1 MPNFSFYGLVP
12 LEGHIIL
19 KKELIHLNSSITMK
33 KKTKKRLGIA
43 LIILI
48 PLLLFGFW
56 PLGNPK
62 YRIVFDAQKIAYRN
76 QFLSQAQPHQDSS
89 PLPNVVVILA
99 DDLSWM
105 DVSLYGGKNVL
116 TKHIDAIGQQ
126 GVTFK
131 EGYISSPICAPS
143 RAGLLTG
150 RYQQRFGFEIN
161 IHERYPK
168 NRIEYF
174 VYANLLNTGDWK
186 VAQHEDWAIPT
197 FEDMHKQGLPPTE
210 FTLAELLQT
219 KGYQTAA
226 IGKWHLGY
234 NETAIPI
241 KRGFDYHYGFYE
253 AFSLYAPTDKE
264 NIINQHLSDFSDPHI
279 WNKGRTGN
287 CAIRRNDQVV
297 EEDTYLTTK
306 IAQETNQWIKEHQEE
321 PFFVYVP
328 FSAPHT
334 PFQAT
339 QEYYDQYAH
348 IQSPKKRIYYAMIHA
363 LDDAVGSI
371 MNNLKELGLEE
382 NTLVVFLSDNGGA
395 TYTGA
400 ADNSPLKGGKFTNFE
415 GGIRVPFMMQWKG
428 KLPAGMVYEPPV
440 SALDIFATTAQVAQ
454 LQLPEDREFDGVN
467 LLPYLLDSAY
477 QNQVPHPALYW
488 RSAYHKAI
496 RKGPWKLIQ
505 DDLAGQTVLY
515 NMTTDK
521 EEENNQAAQ
530 HPAVVQELQEDFQQW
545 EKKLMNPRWPRVM
558 DYEIHAGEAVYYFP
572 L

>member
-1 MPNFSFYGLVP
+1 
-12 LEGHIIL
+12 
-19 KKELIHLNSSITMK
+19 MK
-33 KKTKKRLGIA
+33 KKTKKRIGIT
-43 LIILI
+43 LVLLL
-48 PLLLFGFW
+48 PLLVFGFW

-62 YRIVFDAQKIAYRN
+62 YKIVFDAQKIDYRQ
-76 QFLSQAQPHQDSS
+76 QFLNKKQPHQDST

-116 TKHIDAIGQQ
+116 TPNIDAIGQQ
-126 GVTFK
+126 GVTFT

-197 FEDMHKQGLPPTE
+197 FEDMQKQGLPPTE

-279 WNKGRTGN
+279 WRKGRTGN
-287 CAIRRNDQVV
+287 CAIRKNDQVV
-297 EEDTYLTTK
+297 QEDTYLTTK

-339 QEYYDQYAH
+339 KEYYDQYAH
-348 IQSPKKRIYYAMIHA
+348 IQSPEKRVYYAMIHA

-428 KLPAGMVYEPPV
+428 KLPAGGIYEKPV
-440 SALDIFATTAQVAQ
+440 SALDIFATAAQMAD

-467 LLPYLLDSAY
+467 LLPYLLDSTY
-477 QNQVPHPALYW
+477 QNKAPHPALYW
-488 RSAYHKAI
+488 RSEYHKAI
-496 RKGPWKLIQ
+496 RKGEWKLIQ
-505 DDLAGQTVLY
+505 DDLAGQTALY

-521 EEENNQAAQ
+521 EEKNNQAAQ
-530 HPAVVQELQEDFQQW
+530 HPAVVQGLQEDLQAW
-545 EKKLMNPRWPRVM
+545 EKGMMNPRWPRVM
-558 DYEIHAGEAVYYFP
+558 DYEIHAGEVVYYFP